1 MAEQKCKNFVIAS
14 VAKQSIWHKI
24 KCMKKFTF
32 ELQKVLEFRDFEKQQ
47 AEGELA
53 KALAV
58 ETEINENLKKIAQN
72 YAAVKAQMKGSNDFQ
87 DIMAQ
92 SQYNNLLEYQKE
104 ELLKQLTQA
113 KLVTEQKREVLRECM
128 KKTTALEKLKEK
140 QLADWKQAADYEEAE
155 LLDEVKNK
163 INFSQ
168 S

>member
-1 MAEQKCKNFVIAS
+1 MA
-14 VAKQSIWHKI
+14 
-24 KCMKKFTF
+24 KKFVF
-32 ELQKVLEFRDFEKQQ
+32 ELEKVLEFRNFEKQQ

-72 YAAVKAQMKGSNDFQ
+72 YAAVKAQMKGSQDFQ
-87 DIMAQ
+87 DVMAQ

-113 KLVTEQKREVLRECM
+113 KIVSEQKREVLRECM

-163 INFSQ
+163 LTTNT
-168 S
+168 

>member
-1 MAEQKCKNFVIAS
+1 
-14 VAKQSIWHKI
+14 
-24 KCMKKFTF
+24 MKKFSF
-32 ELQKVLEFRDFEKQQ
+32 ELEKVLEYRNFETQQ

-53 KALAV
+53 KAIAV

-72 YAAVKAQMKGSNDFQ
+72 YAAVKAQMKGSLSFQ
-87 DIMAQ
+87 DMMAG

-104 ELLKQLTQA
+104 ELLKQLAEA
-113 KLVTEQKREVLRECM
+113 KVVTEQKRDVLRECM

-168 S
+168 N

>member
-1 MAEQKCKNFVIAS
+1 
-14 VAKQSIWHKI
+14 
-24 KCMKKFTF
+24 MKKFTF
-32 ELQKVLEFRDFEKQQ
+32 ELEKVLEYRNFEKQQ

-53 KALAV
+53 KAIAV
-58 ETEINENLKKIAQN
+58 ETEINDNLKKIAQN
-72 YAAVKAQMKGSNDFQ
+72 YAAVKAQMKGSLNFNDV
-87 DIMAQ
+87 IAQ

-104 ELLKQLTQA
+104 ELLKQLAEA

-140 QLADWKQAADYEEAE
+140 QLADWKAAADYEEAE

-163 INFSQ
+163 LTS

>member
-1 MAEQKCKNFVIAS
+1 
-14 VAKQSIWHKI
+14 
-24 KCMKKFTF
+24 MKKFFF
-32 ELQKVLEFRDFEKQQ
+32 ELEKVLEYRNFEKQQ

-53 KALAV
+53 KAIAV

-72 YAAVKAQMKGSNDFQ
+72 YAAVKAQMKGSLSFQ
-87 DIMAQ
+87 DMMAG

-104 ELLKQLTQA
+104 ELLKQLAEA
-113 KLVTEQKREVLRECM
+113 KVVTEQKRDVLRECM

-163 INFSQ
+163 MNFSQ
-168 S
+168 N

>member
-1 MAEQKCKNFVIAS
+1 
-14 VAKQSIWHKI
+14 
-24 KCMKKFTF
+24 MKKFTF

-72 YAAVKAQMKGSNDFQ
+72 YAAVKARQEGSLSVQDF
-87 DIMAQ
+87 MAQ
-92 SQYNNLLEYQKE
+92 SKYNTLLEYQKE
-104 ELLKQLTQA
+104 ELLKQLAQA
-113 KLVTEQKREVLRECM
+113 KIVTEQKREVLRECM
-128 KKTTALEKLKEK
+128 KKTTALEKLREK

>member
-1 MAEQKCKNFVIAS
+1 
-14 VAKQSIWHKI
+14 
-24 KCMKKFTF
+24 MKKFTF

-72 YAAVKAQMKGSNDFQ
+72 YAAVKASMKGSLDFQ
-87 DIMAQ
+87 DVMAQ

-104 ELLKQLTQA
+104 ELLKQLSEA

-128 KKTTALEKLKEK
+128 KKTTALEKLREK
-140 QLADWKQAADYEEAE
+140 QLADWKAAVDYEEAE

-163 INFSQ
+163 L
-168 S
+168 

>member
-1 MAEQKCKNFVIAS
+1 MA
-14 VAKQSIWHKI
+14 
-24 KCMKKFTF
+24 KKFIF
-32 ELQKVLEFRDFEKQQ
+32 ELQKVLEYRNFEKEQ

-72 YAAVKAQMKGSNDFQ
+72 YASVKAQMKGSLNFQ
-87 DIMAQ
+87 DMMAQ

-104 ELLKQLTQA
+104 ELLKQLAEA

-140 QLADWKQAADYEEAE
+140 QLADWKAAADYEEAE

-168 S
+168 N

>member
-1 MAEQKCKNFVIAS
+1 
-14 VAKQSIWHKI
+14 
-24 KCMKKFTF
+24 MKKFSF
-32 ELQKVLEFRDFEKQQ
+32 ELEEVLQFRNFEKQQ

-58 ETEINENLKKIAQN
+58 ENELNENLKKIAQN
-72 YAAVKAQMKGSNDFQ
+72 YAAVKAQMNGNLNFQ
-87 DIMAQ
+87 DMMNQ
-92 SQYNNLLEYQKE
+92 SRYNNLLEYQKE

-128 KKTTALEKLKEK
+128 KKTTALEKLKEQ
-140 QLADWKQAADYEEAE
+140 QLVEWKQAADYEEAE

-163 INFSQ
+163 LTS

>member
-1 MAEQKCKNFVIAS
+1 
-14 VAKQSIWHKI
+14 
-24 KCMKKFTF
+24 MKKFTF
-32 ELQKVLEFRDFEKQQ
+32 ELEKVLEFRNFEKQQ

-58 ETEINENLKKIAQN
+58 ETEINENLKTIAQN
-72 YAAVKAQMKGSNDFQ
+72 YAAVKAQMKGSQDFQ
-87 DIMAQ
+87 DVMAQ

-113 KLVTEQKREVLRECM
+113 KIVSEQKREVLRECM

-163 INFSQ
+163 MGLA
-168 S
+168 

>member
-1 MAEQKCKNFVIAS
+1 
-14 VAKQSIWHKI
+14 
-24 KCMKKFTF
+24 MKKFTF

-58 ETEINENLKKIAQN
+58 ETEINDNLKKIAQN
-72 YAAVKAQMKGSNDFQ
+72 YAAVKASMKGNLDFQ
-87 DIMAQ
+87 DVMAQ

-104 ELLKQLTQA
+104 ELLKQLAQA
-113 KLVTEQKREVLRECM
+113 KLVTEQKREILRECM

-140 QLADWKQAADYEEAE
+140 QLAEWKQAADYEEAE

>member
-1 MAEQKCKNFVIAS
+1 
-14 VAKQSIWHKI
+14 
-24 KCMKKFTF
+24 MKKFSF
-32 ELQKVLEFRDFEKQQ
+32 ELQKVLEFREFEKQQ

-58 ETEINENLKKIAQN
+58 ETEINDNLKKIAQN
-72 YAAVKAQMKGSNDFQ
+72 YAAVKAQMKSSLNFQ
-87 DIMAQ
+87 DMMAQ

-104 ELLKQLTQA
+104 ELLKQLAEA
-113 KLVTEQKREVLRECM
+113 KLVSEQKREVLRECM

-163 INFSQ
+163 LSTNT
-168 S
+168 

>member
-1 MAEQKCKNFVIAS
+1 
-14 VAKQSIWHKI
+14 
-24 KCMKKFTF
+24 MKKFTF
-32 ELQKVLEFRDFEKQQ
+32 ELEKVLEFRNFEKQQ

-58 ETEINENLKKIAQN
+58 ETEINENLKTIAQN
-72 YAAVKAQMKGSNDFQ
+72 YAAVKAQMKGSQDFH
-87 DIMAQ
+87 DVMAQ

-113 KLVTEQKREVLRECM
+113 KIVSEQKREVLRECM
-128 KKTTALEKLKEK
+128 KKTTALEKLKEN

-163 INFSQ
+163 LTTNI
-168 S
+168 